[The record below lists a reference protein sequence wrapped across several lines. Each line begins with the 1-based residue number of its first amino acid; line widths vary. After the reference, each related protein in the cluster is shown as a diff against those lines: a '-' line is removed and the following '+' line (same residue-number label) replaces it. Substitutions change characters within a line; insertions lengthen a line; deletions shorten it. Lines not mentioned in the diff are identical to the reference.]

1 MVNFMHRVVS
11 YVFGWLFAIVLTL
24 MMWNI
29 FIKEQPRLY
38 EIMDSALSNEW
49 NKDTGNNGQLVNSI
63 RDKVWNADTKNETLI
78 AYVER

>member
-1 MVNFMHRVVS
+1 MHRVVS

-63 RDKVWNADTKNETLI
+63 RDKVWNADTKNKTLI
-78 AYVER
+78 AYVES

>member
-1 MVNFMHRVVS
+1 MHRVVS

>member
-1 MVNFMHRVVS
+1 MHRVVS

-63 RDKVWNADTKNETLI
+63 RDKVWNADTVNKTLI
-78 AYVER
+78 AYVES

>member
-1 MVNFMHRVVS
+1 MHRVVS

-63 RDKVWNADTKNETLI
+63 RDKVWNADTKNKTLI
-78 AYVER
+78 AYVEH

>member
-1 MVNFMHRVVS
+1 MHRVVS

-63 RDKVWNADTKNETLI
+63 RDNVWNADTKNETSI
-78 AYVER
+78 AYVES